1 MGKET
6 ENGTTGYCYWKQTGK
21 VAIRMTNDYLFRALL
36 QTDNETLKHLI
47 ADVLHLP
54 PNEVVTADILNPI
67 ELGRDIDAKEF
78 ILDVKVDLN
87 HNTTLNLELQVVNY
101 HNWPERSLSYLCR
114 SFDNLSAGQNYI
126 DVTPVIQIDFL
137 DFTLFEEH
145 PEFCSSYY
153 FMNPK
158 TGQIYTDKLQLHV
171 VQLPQV
177 RLATEEDIA
186 HHVNDWARMFKAATW
201 EELRMIAKYNP
212 AVEHAID
219 SESALLQDFIIRDAA
234 RRREEYYIHERAT
247 QQKLAE
253 QAAAIQEQ
261 ATAIQEKD
269 EIIRQLQEKIQ
280 SMTQ

>member
-1 MGKET
+1 MQS
-6 ENGTTGYCYWKQTGK
+6 NSTTLHASTDWHSLTGP
-21 VAIRMTNDYLFRALL
+21 VPIRMTNDYLFRALL

-54 PNEVVTADILNPI
+54 PDEIVTADILNPI
-67 ELGRDIDAKEF
+67 ELGRDLDAKEF
-78 ILDVKVDLN
+78 ILDVKVKLN
-87 HNTTLNLELQVVNY
+87 HHSILNLEMQVLNY
-101 HNWPERSLSYLCR
+101 KDWPERSLSYLCR
-114 SFDNLSAGQNYI
+114 SFDNLTTGQDYI

-177 RLATEEDIA
+177 KLATEEDIA
-186 HHVNDWARMFKAATW
+186 HHVNDWARMFKATTW
-201 EELRMIAKYNP
+201 EELHMIAEHNP

-219 SESALLQDFIIRDAA
+219 SESTLLQDFIIRDAA
-234 RRREEYYIHERAT
+234 RRREEYYIHERVT
-247 QQKLAE
+247 QQQLAE
-253 QAAAIQEQ
+253 QAAALKEKDAALQEQ
-261 ATAIQEKD
+261 AA
-269 EIIRQLQEKIQ
+269 IIRQLQEQIQ